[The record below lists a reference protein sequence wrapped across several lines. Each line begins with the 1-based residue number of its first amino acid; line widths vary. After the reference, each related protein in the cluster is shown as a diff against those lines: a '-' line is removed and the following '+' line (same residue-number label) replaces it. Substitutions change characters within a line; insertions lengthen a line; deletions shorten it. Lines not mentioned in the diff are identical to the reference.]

1 MTTKTLDLNLVSKG
15 TPHIWGSV
23 QNTLPFTFV
32 YAAAP
37 FISVDKPSAQITTF
51 VYDSLGRLNQ
61 ASFPSG
67 RQTVYNLD
75 AAGNRTSV
83 VTS

>member
-1 MTTKTLDLNLVSKG
+1 MTTKNLDLNLVNKG
-15 TPHIWGSV
+15 EPHIWGSV
-23 QNTLPFTFV
+23 QSTLPLTFV
-32 YAAAP
+32 RAGGP
-37 FISVDKPSAQITTF
+37 FLSVDKPASKITNF

-61 ASFPSG
+61 AAYPSG